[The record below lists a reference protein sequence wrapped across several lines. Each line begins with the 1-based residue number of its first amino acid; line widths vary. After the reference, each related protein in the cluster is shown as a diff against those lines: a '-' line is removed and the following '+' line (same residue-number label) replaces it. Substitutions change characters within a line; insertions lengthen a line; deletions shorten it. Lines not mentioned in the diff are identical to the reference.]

1 MPVGLV
7 GAMDKAEIAGA
18 GSGAQFG
25 QWRFEYWM
33 RWSPD
38 KELCA
43 WPPYILHIVGS
54 TPPYHEKRL
63 DRRRTSARST
73 SHLANHILEVA
84 SLTV

>member
-25 QWRFEYWM
+25 QWRLEYWM

-43 WPPYILHIVGS
+43 WPPYILHS
-54 TPPYHEKRL
+54 RL
-63 DRRRTSARST
+63 NTAISRKKVDRRRTSARST